1 MAGEELGYAIGE
13 ELPPYSVVSETS
25 GNTYTAYT
33 PEKSGVLFGVAIPTA
48 LLAMIPAI
56 GVLSGAFCLRREAG
70 VPAADGVLPLKKR
83 GLGLPSDDGRG
94 AVASSISTSSDGKL
108 ISGGEDM
115 LDTR

>member
-25 GNTYTAYT
+25 GNVYTAYT

-94 AVASSISTSSDGKL
+94 AVASSISASSDGKL